1 MLREVKPKSART
13 ARILAKR
20 APLPTENAKTVLF
33 LKSTS
38 SSSLINA
45 LLTDLHSLKR
55 PLAVRFTKKNAIHP
69 FEDASSLEFFSQKND
84 ASLLCFGSHS
94 KKRPHC
100 LTFVR
105 CFGGKV
111 LDMLEGCVQE
121 GSARTLSQFGG
132 PKCRVGTKPLLSFS
146 GTAFEEGGGSSKF
159 QVAKSMFVDFFR
171 GGEAK
176 EVDVEGLQMMI
187 SFAAVEEDSAG
198 GEGKREMVHM
208 RVWRIVTKRSGQRLP
223 RVELEEMGPRIDFRL
238 GRMQEAD
245 EGMMKEA
252 LKKAKTSEARPKK
265 NIETDI
271 VGDKMGRI
279 HLGRQDLDELQTR
292 KMKGL
297 KRSRDVA
304 TDNEEDEA
312 VLDLDVISDGDDGSE
327 DEDEGNGVEA
337 KRPRLDS

>member
-13 ARILAKR
+13 ARIFAKR
-20 APLPTENAKTVLF
+20 APLLNENPKTAVF
-33 LKSTS
+33 LRSIA

-55 PLAVRFTKKNAIHP
+55 PLAIRFTKKNSLHP

-111 LDMLEGCVQE
+111 LDMMEGIVQQ
-121 GSARTLSQFGG
+121 STARTLSQFGG

-146 GTAFEEGGGSSKF
+146 GTQFDEDGGGSKF
-159 QVAKSMFVDFFR
+159 TLAKSMFTDLFR

-176 EVDVEGLQMMI
+176 EMDVEGLQYLI
-187 SFAAVEEDSAG
+187 SFAAAEES
-198 GEGKREMVHM
+198 GEGKTRDMIYM
-208 RVWRIVTKRSGQRLP
+208 RCWRLVTRRSGQRLP
-223 RVELEEMGPRIDFRL
+223 RVEVEEMGPRIDFKL
-238 GRMQEAD
+238 GRVREAE
-245 EGMMKEA
+245 EGTWKEA
-252 LKKAKTSEARPKK
+252 HKQARTSEARPKK
-265 NIETDI
+265 NVETDI

-279 HLGRQDLDELQTR
+279 HLGIQDLDELQTR

-297 KRSRDVA
+297 KRSRDTLA
-304 TDNEEDEA
+304 EDDREEGDEDINL
-312 VLDLDVISDGDDGSE
+312 VSRSNGTSE
-327 DEDEGNGVEA
+327 DEVGSDEIDS
-337 KRPRLDS
+337 KRPRLGS